1 MTYLKEKWGG
11 TCCAAYKDCKEKGL
25 KKAGGDNTDTKRFA
39 CDATTGNLLM
49 FATANDGNMGQGYYN
64 DKDDTDQLNSLMSL
78 KFNKAMDMPT
88 TTLTAV
94 RGKGGF
100 ATAQTLVDVFFQMR
114 VGTSG
119 NAIQTLMHFY
129 VEPKTAT
136 K

>member
-1 MTYLKEKWGG
+1 M
-11 TCCAAYKDCKEKGL
+11 
-25 KKAGGDNTDTKRFA
+25 
-39 CDATTGNLLM
+39 
-49 FATANDGNMGQGYYN
+49 
-64 DKDDTDQLNSLMSL
+64 QLTFTL
-78 KFNKAMDMPT
+78 AMDLSA